1 MSILLEKLLKQ
12 YEEHG
17 TIIVAFDYDDT
28 LITDKDEYEEFCA
41 KSRRALQRCNENDLE
56 VIIFTCRHDETPVME
71 ELGIRGLGYDYFN
84 ESPFNTE
91 ASGHGKPYYNIFI
104 DDKAGC
110 NEALETLEQFLDLI

>member
-1 MSILLEKLLKQ
+1 LSILLDKLLRQ

-17 TIIVAFDYDDT
+17 TLIVAFDYDDT
-28 LITDKDEYEEFCA
+28 LVTDKDEYEEFCIRA
-41 KSRRALQRCNENDLE
+41 RKALQRCNDNDLE
-56 VIIFTCRHDETPVME
+56 VIIFTCRDDEVPVMAK
-71 ELGIRGLGYDYFN
+71 LSRYGLCYDYFN

-110 NEALETLEQFLDLI
+110 NEALETLEHFLDLI